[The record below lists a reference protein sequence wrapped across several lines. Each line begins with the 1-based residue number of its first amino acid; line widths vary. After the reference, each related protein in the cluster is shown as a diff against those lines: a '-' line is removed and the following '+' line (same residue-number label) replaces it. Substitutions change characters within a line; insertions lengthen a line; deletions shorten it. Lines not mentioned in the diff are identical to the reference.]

1 MRLGSPSKRIY
12 LAECT
17 YDSTLA
23 TQYNKT
29 KTLRS
34 NSIFV
39 KAFTVSYVIT
49 LDDELERNNVYL
61 NNCRQVVIE
70 GNVDK

>member
-1 MRLGSPSKRIY
+1 MRLGSASKCIY

-34 NSIFV
+34 NSVFV

-49 LDDELERNNVYL
+49 LDDELERNIVCL
-61 NNCRQVVIE
+61 NNCR
-70 GNVDK
+70 